1 MPLRRGFFVPY
12 NWRLFP
18 DYPGSFRL
26 KISRRV
32 FQGLLALCFV
42 PVAVSAV
49 LAQDAGK
56 PYQPTVGQE
65 GKDVVWVPTPFVLV
79 EKMLDL
85 AKVTPQDYVIDLGS
99 GDGRNIIA
107 AARRGARALGVE
119 YNPEMVELSRRE
131 AAKQGVADKAQFVQ
145 GDMYEADISQATVM
159 ALFLLPDNLGK
170 LTPKFLDLK
179 PGTRMVLNGFGVPG
193 WDADVTERAEGDCE
207 SWCTAMLY
215 IVPAKVTGLWRLP
228 KGELRLEQNF
238 QKLTGTLTSGG
249 ASMPIK
255 DGLMRGEQITFTAGG
270 TKYVGRVNGDA
281 ISGVGGAWS
290 AARIRP

>member
-1 MPLRRGFFVPY
+1 
-12 NWRLFP
+12 
-18 DYPGSFRL
+18 L

-32 FQGLLALCFV
+32 FQWVLALCFV
-42 PVAVSAV
+42 PVAGGAV
-49 LAQDAGK
+49 LALDTQK
-56 PYQPTVGQE
+56 PYEPTVGQE

-85 AKVTPQDYVIDLGS
+85 AKVTPQDYVMDLGS

-107 AARRGARALGVE
+107 AAKRGARALGVE
-119 YNPEMVELSRRE
+119 YNPDMVELSRRE

-145 GDMYEADISQATVM
+145 DDMFEADISQATVM

-215 IVPAKVTGLWRLP
+215 IVPAKVAGTWRLP
-228 KGELRLEQNF
+228 KGELQLEQNF

-249 ASMPIK
+249 TSTPIK
-255 DGLMRGEQITFTAGG
+255 DGRMLGDQITFTAGSA
-270 TKYVGRVNGDA
+270 KYTGRVNGDTM
-281 ISGVGGAWS
+281 SGAGGAWT
-290 AARIRP
+290 AERKRP

>member
-1 MPLRRGFFVPY
+1 M
-12 NWRLFP
+12 
-18 DYPGSFRL
+18 
-26 KISRRV
+26 KISRRW
-32 FQGLLALCFV
+32 FRKLLVLCFI
-42 PVAVSAV
+42 PFAAGAA

-56 PYQPTVGQE
+56 PFLPTVGQE
-65 GKDVVWVPTPFVLV
+65 GKDVVWVPTPLVLV

-85 AKVTPQDYVIDLGS
+85 AKVTPQDYVMDLGS

-119 YNPEMVELSRRE
+119 YNPDMVELSRRE

-159 ALFLLPDNLGK
+159 ALFLLPENLGK

-179 PGTRMVLNGFGVPG
+179 PGSRMVLNGFGVPG

-215 IVPAKVTGLWRLP
+215 IVPAKVAGAWRLP
-228 KGELRLEQNF
+228 KGELQLEQKF
-238 QKLTGTLTSGG
+238 QKLTGTLTLGG
-249 ASMPIK
+249 ASAPIK
-255 DGLMRGEQITFTAGG
+255 DGLMKGDQITFTAGG
-270 TKYVGRVNGDA
+270 TKYAGRVNGDS
-281 ISGVGGAWS
+281 ISGAGGAWP